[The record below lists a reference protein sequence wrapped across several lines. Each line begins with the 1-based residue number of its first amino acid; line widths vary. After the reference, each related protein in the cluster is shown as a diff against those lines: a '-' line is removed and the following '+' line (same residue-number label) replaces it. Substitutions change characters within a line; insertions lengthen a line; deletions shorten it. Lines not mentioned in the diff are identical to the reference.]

1 MLSKVKYFR
10 TKVLPYDTKVQYSTC
25 TRTDVYLRVCTV
37 NRFSEFFSPS
47 KVKVANLNPKCGL
60 LQP

>member
-1 MLSKVKYFR
+1 MIR
-10 TKVLPYDTKVQYSTC
+10 RYSTVHVRC
-25 TRTDVYLRVCTV
+25 TRTDIYLRVCTV

-47 KVKVANLNPKCGL
+47 KVKVANLNPKFGL